1 MDDELKPL
9 SQLVAQGWEIVDS
22 SSFIDSMGR
31 VGHSV
36 LLRLRR
42 HRQHKFLVLET
53 RFMGKGLVAKE
64 RDV

>member
-1 MDDELKPL
+1 MDEDPKPL
-9 SQLVAQGWEIVDS
+9 SQLVAQGWEIIDS

-36 LLRLRR
+36 LLRR
-42 HRQHKFLVLET
+42 HRQHKFLTLET
-53 RFMGKGLVAKE
+53 KLIGKGLVAKE

>member
-1 MDDELKPL
+1 MDDEPKPL

-22 SSFIDSMGR
+22 SSFVDSMGR

-36 LLRLRR
+36 LLRR
-42 HRQHKFLVLET
+42 HRQHKFLIVEPRL
-53 RFMGKGLVAKE
+53 MGKGLVVKE